1 MDQTD
6 VHSGLRRLLGRE
18 LIPTDP
24 SQFNTLSDV
33 PRSFGLSKSWQM
45 SPRLEAVLIQV
56 SKPYGTRTFCTLLNA
71 NIITV
76 EQLCSTTA
84 KELLEKRNCGKRSV
98 DALSTALATFG
109 LELAR
114 PFQPGGHDRF
124 EDLSDAVPQQWR
136 TLSPRLAAV
145 INQLPNRS
153 HRTRVANELGGLGV
167 RTLAALCSAPLRS
180 KRMLGPKT
188 HRAVEKA
195 LSEFGLGLTEPPPSE
210 KTLSPA
216 QRRSSAVWLRQQISD
231 YICRCDDTV
240 TKNLKRAAKEQ
251 NPSRRDTY
259 KARADCYRTSQR
271 QLERII
277 AGHLP
282 TQDRQR

>member
-1 MDQTD
+1 MGQTE

-24 SQFNTLSDV
+24 SQFNTLSDT
-33 PRSFGLSKSWQM
+33 PRPFGPGRGWEM

-124 EDLSDAVPQQWR
+124 EDLSDAVPPQWR

-210 KTLSPA
+210 KTLTPA
-216 QRRSSAVWLRQQISD
+216 QRRSSPVWLRQQLADCIR
-231 YICRCDDTV
+231 RCDDDIA
-240 TKNLKRAAKEQ
+240 KNLKRATREQ
-251 NPSRRDTY
+251 NPALRVNYRV
-259 KARADCYRTSQR
+259 RADCHRTSKR
-271 QLERII
+271 QLERIL
-277 AGHLP
+277 AGHP
-282 TQDRQR
+282 TES